1 VTFFVIFDE
10 GEHEVARYKA
20 LILGFL
26 LIAERVGMHPATY
39 FEV

>member
-1 VTFFVIFDE
+1 VTFFGIYGE
-10 GEHEVARYKA
+10 GEHEVARYKV
-20 LILGFL
+20 LILGGL